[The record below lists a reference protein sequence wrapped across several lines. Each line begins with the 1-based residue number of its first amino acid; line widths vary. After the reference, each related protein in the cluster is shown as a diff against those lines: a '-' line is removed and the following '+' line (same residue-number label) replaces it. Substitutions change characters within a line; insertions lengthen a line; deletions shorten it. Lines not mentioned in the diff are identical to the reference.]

1 MHEKTTQTPSVTP
14 YVASDR
20 MRDLIMENNLLIL
33 VMGRFGMP
41 LGFGNKSVAE
51 CCDDLGVN
59 TDTFLAVANYVSHRP
74 WEGSNID
81 LQSLMGYLQKAH
93 EYYLDFNLPTIRRK
107 LVEAISH
114 TGEDDVA
121 LLILRLYDEYV
132 GEVRRHMEYENRTVF
147 SYVEGVLRGELNE
160 EFSIATFAGTHSPIA
175 DKLNEV
181 MNVIIRYYPQKNN
194 YHLNAALLDIMLC
207 KEDLTLHCQ
216 VEDDIFVPA
225 VERLETEVRR
235 NGYVASP
242 AHKPLLVADAEQLKQ
257 LTSREID
264 VLVCVA
270 KGLSSKEIADHL
282 CVSVHTVI
290 KHRANIATKLQIHS
304 TAGLTIYA
312 IVNKLIDLHDI
323 Q

>member
-1 MHEKTTQTPSVTP
+1 MKNSTENPNSLPP
-14 YVASDR
+14 YCASDK
-20 MRDLIMENNLLIL
+20 MRELIMENNILIL

-74 WEGSNID
+74 WEGAAID

-93 EYYLDFNLPTIRRK
+93 EYFLDFNLPTIRRK

-121 LLILRLYDEYV
+121 LLILRFYDEYV

-147 SYVEGVLRGELNE
+147 SYVEGVLRGELSE
-160 EFSIATFAGTHSPIA
+160 EFSIATFAGAHSPIA
-175 DKLNEV
+175 DKLNEL

-194 YHLNAALLDIMLC
+194 YLLNAALLDIMLC
-207 KEDLTLHCQ
+207 KEDLTTHCM

-225 VERLETEVRR
+225 VEALEAKVRES
-235 NGYVASP
+235 GYVAVAP
-242 AHKPLLVADAEQLKQ
+242 AKPALEMGAEPLKQ

-270 KGLSSKEIADHL
+270 KGLSSKEIAEHL

-290 KHRANIATKLQIHS
+290 KHRANIATKLQIHT